1 VNLEARAA
9 ATALRAGKRL
19 GILSIAFA
27 LLEAVLAIPAGLAA
41 NSVALLG
48 FGLDSLIEAGSAGA
62 VLWGMS
68 GTSQKVVDRERIS
81 LRVVGTLLLALAAY
95 VAYDSLVSLVRE
107 DRPHPS
113 LFGIIVLLVTIAVM
127 LALRRSKRM
136 VAVQLHSDALIA
148 DSKQTEFCA
157 YLSTVAVVGLV
168 LNAGFGLWWADPAA
182 AMIMVPIILR
192 EGLEAVQGKACAH
205 E

>member
-1 VNLEARAA
+1 VNLGAA
-9 ATALRAGKRL
+9 AVRAGKRL
-19 GILSIAFA
+19 SMFSIAFA
-27 LLEAVLAIPAGLAA
+27 LLEAALAIPAGLVA
-41 NSVALLG
+41 NSVALLS
-48 FGLDSLIEAGSAGA
+48 FGLDSCIEAGSAGA

-68 GTSQKVVDRERIS
+68 GPSQKVIDRERIS
-81 LRVVGTLLLALAAY
+81 LQVVGALLLALAAY
-95 VAYDSLVSLVRE
+95 VAYDSVVSLVRQ

-127 LALRRSKRM
+127 LALRRSKRA
-136 VAVQLHSDALIA
+136 VAVQLHSDALVA

-168 LNAGFGLWWADPAA
+168 LNAGFGWWWADPAA
-182 AMIMVPIILR
+182 AMIMVPIIVR
-192 EGLEAVQGKACAH
+192 EGLEAVQGRSCAH

>member
-9 ATALRAGKRL
+9 ATAVRAGKRL
-19 GILSIAFA
+19 SLFSIVFA
-27 LLEAVLAIPAGLAA
+27 LLEAALAIPAGLAA

-68 GTSQKVVDRERIS
+68 GASQKVIDRERIS
-81 LRVVGTLLLALAAY
+81 LQVVGALLLALAAY
-95 VAYDSLVSLVRE
+95 VAYDSIASLMRE

-113 LFGIIVLLVTIAVM
+113 IFGIIVLLATIAVM
-127 LALRRSKRM
+127 LGLRRSKRA
-136 VAVQLHSDALIA
+136 VAAQLHSDALVA

-182 AMIMVPIILR
+182 AMVMVPIIVR

>member
-1 VNLEARAA
+1 VNLEARSRG
-9 ATALRAGKRL
+9 TAVRAGKRL
-19 GILSIAFA
+19 SMFSIIFA
-27 LLEAVLAIPAGLAA
+27 LAEAALAIPAGLTA

-68 GTSQKVVDRERIS
+68 NTFQKAVDRERIS
-81 LRVVGTLLLALAAY
+81 LQVVGALLLALAAY
-95 VAYDSLVSLVRE
+95 VAYASIASLVRQ

-113 LFGIIVLLVTIAVM
+113 LFGIIVLLATIAVM
-127 LALRRSKRM
+127 LALRRSKRAI
-136 VAVQLHSDALIA
+136 AVRLHSDALLA

-157 YLSTVAVVGLV
+157 YLSTVAVAGLI

-182 AMIMVPIILR
+182 AMIMVPIIVR
-192 EGLEAVQGKACAH
+192 EGLEAVQGKACVH